1 MSVKKISD
9 IKLFEH
15 LGAVETNDLGR
26 ISRIRQIEEG
36 AVIFKEGEK
45 SKDIYFLLDGRVGIR
60 KKISS
65 GSKTI
70 AIMRKGDIFGEMA
83 LFENAPRSAT
93 AFAMTQAEILD
104 INGDDFGRFLSE
116 KPEES
121 FGILMKI
128 IAVSSSRLR
137 NMDKYFTTV
146 YEIARQIGVCGDT
159 DKLFGVVL
167 EYISNSLNITGSFFY
182 SYDMYNDEYGCVK
195 TYGSVKNT
203 QPISS
208 EQDFI
213 KKLKTEKDLPLQNSD
228 FGDAFCFLNALTN
241 EDGLIGFIGILS
253 GSEFSWEDR
262 ILIDTICNMI
272 TPVIS
277 NLRMRA
283 AEMMKNRLEEKKWA
297 L

>member
-15 LGAVETNDLGR
+15 LGAVEIDDLGR
-26 ISRIRQIEEG
+26 ISRIRQIKEG
-36 AVIFKEGEK
+36 EVIFKEGEK
-45 SKDIYFLLDGRVGIR
+45 SKNIYFLLEGRIGIR

-93 AFAMTQAEILD
+93 AFAMAPSEILD
-104 INGDDFGRFLSE
+104 ISGDDFERFLSE

-137 NMDKYFTTV
+137 NMDRYFTTV
-146 YEIARQIGVCGDT
+146 YEIALRIGACGNT
-159 DKLFGVVL
+159 EELSGVVL
-167 EYISNSLNITGSFFY
+167 EHISNSLNITGSFFY

-195 TYGSVKNT
+195 TCGSVKNT

-208 EQDFI
+208 AQEII
-213 KKLKTEKDLPLQNSD
+213 KRLKTEKHLPLQNSD
-228 FGDAFCFLNALTN
+228 FGDAFCFLNDLTN

-262 ILIDTICNMI
+262 VLIGTICNMI

-277 NLRMRA
+277 NLQMRQA
-283 AEMMKNRLEEKKWA
+283 DMMKNRLEEKKWA

>member
-1 MSVKKISD
+1 MSLKKISD

-15 LGAVETNDLGR
+15 LGAVEMNDLSR
-26 ISRIRQIEEG
+26 ISRIRQVKEG
-36 AVIFKEGEK
+36 EVIFKEGEK
-45 SKDIYFLLDGRVGIR
+45 SKDIYFLLDGRIGIR

-93 AFAMTQAEILD
+93 AFAMTQSEILD
-104 INGDDFGRFLSE
+104 ISGDDFRRFLSE

-137 NMDKYFTTV
+137 NMDRYFTTV
-146 YEIARQIGVCGDT
+146 YEIALQIGACGDT
-159 DKLFGVVL
+159 EELSGVVL

-195 TYGSVKNT
+195 TCGSVKNT

-208 EQDFI
+208 EQEII
-213 KKLKTEKDLPLQNSD
+213 KRLKTEKHLPLQNSD
-228 FGDAFCFLNALTN
+228 FGEGFCFLNTLTN

-262 ILIDTICNMI
+262 VLIGTICNMI

-277 NLRMRA
+277 NLRMKQ